1 MLNLRSLSFLA
12 GAASRCCSRPA
23 ACCLAPSSGSADAR
37 SLPHEAMSKPWLSV
51 LVGAAAL
58 VGMCSVAEAGL
69 IGVDISAI
77 TSAGKSNNDDVGL
90 TLTYLRTYFD
100 SPNIIYL
107 GTYDG
112 PGNDAPNP
120 PVGEIISITSA
131 NGGLNGTWSSNDDLV
146 YAFDVKAANDNAL
159 ESVVPPALS
168 GIWNTSDI
176 INNGGQHPD
185 VSHIDF
191 FGAPVAAPAS
201 VIGRGLPSLL
211 AVAGMLFGA
220 KLWGLGR
227 RRLSAT
233 ATGSETG

>member
-1 MLNLRSLSFLA
+1 MRAQHELMTM
-12 GAASRCCSRPA
+12 SRR
-23 ACCLAPSSGSADAR
+23 R
-37 SLPHEAMSKPWLSV
+37 LSV
-51 LVGAAAL
+51 ITRAVALAAAL
-58 VGMCSVAEAGL
+58 VGMCRVADAGL
-69 IGVDISAI
+69 IGVDISTI

-90 TLTYLRTYFD
+90 TVTYLRTYFD
-100 SPNIIYL
+100 NPNIIYL

-112 PGNDAPNP
+112 PGNDAPSP
-120 PVGEIISITSA
+120 PAGEIISVTSA
-131 NGGLNGTWSSNDDLV
+131 NGGLNGTWSSNEDLV

-168 GIWNTSDI
+168 GTWSTSDI
-176 INNGGQHPD
+176 TNNGGQHPD

-191 FGAPVAAPAS
+191 FGAPVAVPAP

-227 RRLSAT
+227 GRLFAT
-233 ATGSETG
+233 ATRSATE